1 MHKILFENT
10 SKSYDSE
17 TYVIENL
24 NLAIEEGSFTVLLGP
39 SGCGKSTVLRMI
51 AGLEELTEGTLTIDG
66 ENMNHTA
73 PGDRNIAMVFQN
85 YALYPTMTVWG
96 NIEFGLINAGIPKE
110 ERKRRIEEIS
120 EVTGL
125 SDYLKRKPGTLS
137 GGQRQRVALAR
148 AMVKKPEVFLMD
160 EPLSNLDAKLRVQLR
175 TDLISLY
182 QKLKSTFVYVTHD
195 QVEAMSMGTHIVL
208 LDEGKIMQEGSP
220 EEIYTNP
227 ANVFTAK
234 FIGTPAMNIIS
245 RKRMIT
251 ENGAFPED
259 TAWIGFRPEHIHF
272 SPTQEEALELEGNIL
287 TREMLGAEVLYQIQT
302 PYGVIKARDYQ
313 IQEHHSGPVKVWIPY
328 EVICLFD
335 SDEQRI
341 SAQEE
346 GKKDEQPS

>member
-17 TYVIENL
+17 HYVIEDL

-51 AGLEELTEGTLTIDG
+51 AGLEELTEGSLTIDG
-66 ENMNHTA
+66 KNMNDTA
-73 PGDRNIAMVFQN
+73 PGDRKIAMVFQN

-96 NIEFGLINAGIPKE
+96 NIEFGLINAGIPRE
-110 ERKRRIEEIS
+110 ERKRRIREIA

-125 SDYLKRKPGTLS
+125 SEYLKRKPGTLS

-195 QVEAMSMGTHIVL
+195 QVEALSMGTHIVL
-208 LDEGKIMQEGSP
+208 LNEGKIMQEGSP
-220 EEIYTNP
+220 EEIYCNP

-234 FIGTPAMNIIS
+234 FIGTPAMNILPRES
-245 RKRMIT
+245 LLSET
-251 ENGAFPED
+251 SEFPES
-259 TAWIGFRPEHIHF
+259 TAWIGFRPEHVQF
-272 SPTQEEALELEGNIL
+272 QASDKQALELEGTIL
-287 TREMLGAEVLYQIQT
+287 TREMLGAEVLYQIET
-302 PYGVIKARDYQ
+302 PFGVIKVRDYS
-313 IQEHHSGPVKVWIPY
+313 IQDHHTGAIQLRVLRQDL
-328 EVICLFD
+328 CFFD
-335 SDEQRI
+335 AEEQRI
-341 SAQEE
+341 YEGGGQQGEE
-346 GKKDEQPS
+346 RE